1 MRNRGFTLL
10 EVLIAL
16 SILAIALTSAFRAM
30 GASAR
35 TAGDLRD
42 RTLADWVADNR
53 LAELRASKSFPPPG
67 NAEGVSIQ
75 AGKRFRWRE
84 QISESANPQMRSVNI
99 RVYSADEGPDT
110 VVSSLSGLL
119 VRAPQ

>member
-30 GASAR
+30 GATAR
-35 TAGDLRD
+35 TAENLRD

-53 LAELRASKSFPPPG
+53 LAELRASKAFPPIG
-67 NAEGVSIQ
+67 NAEGESMQ

-84 QISESANPQMRSVNI
+84 QVTELPSLQMRRVYV
-99 RVYSADEGPDT
+99 RVYSADEGTDA
-110 VVSSLSGLL
+110 VVSSLSGFFI
-119 VRAPQ
+119 RPPQ